1 MTEQTIQQ
9 KLAKQLYDELN
20 RDYKPNKKKPE
31 LGEFMTLKVYYGKA
45 KVEFSVGWY
54 DVFEVTFKP
63 KTVGVVYTKTNPNTK
78 EKKTVSKQYPL
89 DQKNLLDTILA
100 LYVKDCK

>member
-89 DQKNLLDTILA
+89 EQKNLLDTILA